1 MDAPPYRYGRIGYVL
16 LTLVFSGG
24 HWERYPATMVWL
36 ILGALAAGGFVLAM
50 IAQEFGTT
58 PAVGLLVAAIPGF
71 WQSLEY
77 GLPEPIAAAT
87 LLAGIFCVWHA
98 RWVPAAVL
106 LAVSLLIRET
116 GIVAMLAILAATLFT
131 GRRRE
136 SIAVALFVVG
146 IVALW
151 RLYVMWAL
159 FADWGVRGLLFH
171 PDDLGWP
178 LAGFVELWR
187 AIVRGQY
194 YEGTSEMSRAGIG
207 YPVLVIGGFVLS
219 CVLLAIKRTPLHLAA
234 AAYGLLA
241 ICLNFEAIWVHVG
254 NGVRGTYELFL
265 MLAVATAAMHTYP
278 KRVQTAMIAFWSCAV
293 VYVLFLSPNAAY
305 IRTALAIPM

>member
-1 MDAPPYRYGRIGYVL
+1 
-16 LTLVFSGG
+16 
-24 HWERYPATMVWL
+24 
-36 ILGALAAGGFVLAM
+36 
-50 IAQEFGTT
+50 
-58 PAVGLLVAAIPGF
+58 
-71 WQSLEY
+71 
-77 GLPEPIAAAT
+77 
-87 LLAGIFCVWHA
+87 
-98 RWVPAAVL
+98 
-106 LAVSLLIRET
+106 
-116 GIVAMLAILAATLFT
+116 
-131 GRRRE
+131 
-136 SIAVALFVVG
+136 
-146 IVALW
+146 
-151 RLYVMWAL
+151 
-159 FADWGVRGLLFH
+159 VRGLLFH

-187 AIVRGQY
+187 SIVRGQY

-219 CVLLAIKRTPLHLAA
+219 CGLLAIKRTPLHLAA

-265 MLAVATAAMHTYP
+265 MLAVATAAMHTYS
-278 KRVQTAMIAFWSCAV
+278 KRVQAAMIAFWSCAV